1 MIIASE
7 MNGGK
12 NDMTKN
18 EMKKLIKELA
28 WYIGMLRKD
37 VNEGYI
43 KDALDDVSDI
53 QGISA
58 QLEEALRQRL
68 GE

>member
-58 QLEEALRQRL
+58 QLEEALNQRL
-68 GE
+68 GK

>member
-1 MIIASE
+1 
-7 MNGGK
+7 
-12 NDMTKN
+12 MTKK

-37 VNEGYI
+37 VSEGYI
-43 KDALDDVSDI
+43 KDALDDVTDI